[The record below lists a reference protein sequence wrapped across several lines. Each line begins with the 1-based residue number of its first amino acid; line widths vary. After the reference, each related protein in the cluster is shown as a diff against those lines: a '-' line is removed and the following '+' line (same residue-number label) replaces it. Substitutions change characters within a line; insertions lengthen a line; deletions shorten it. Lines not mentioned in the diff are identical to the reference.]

1 MGRVSSFFNR
11 MKGFGKMK
19 GSGKY
24 AAWTRK
30 PTRRR
35 VAAFARGCIVWD
47 ATADHE
53 ADRAEDR
60 ALLEALPE
68 TGEWALIVFREE
80 PEPSATFTS
89 RVELLAAV
97 DAVTYTG
104 GFEILAGDRLHRRV
118 RREMSDG
125 RPALLFATAGHRQEL
140 RRAIE
145 SMLHKCVRH
154 PARPRKLNGFPGG
167 EGRVECC
174 CEVSAPRRIAKR
186 VATMACY
193 LSAPSFLGAGRGR
206 GFAGPVESGAYDGA
220 LGSER
225 YADFHENGF
234 MRVLDEP
241 LSTFGLDVD
250 TASYATMRRYLV
262 DEKRL
267 PPRDAV
273 RLEEFVNY
281 FSYSYPEPTGDV
293 PLAVA
298 CELGDCPW
306 EKSHRLLRVGV
317 QARRVAV
324 EKIPPA
330 NLVLLLDVS
339 GSMDFN
345 GGFTMMKKALGMLVE
360 QLRDEDHV
368 AIVTYANQTQVR
380 LPATSGREKA
390 KIRQVVE
397 SLECGGGT
405 SGGDGLRLAYEE
417 IRRNFSPEANNR
429 VVLVT
434 DGDFNIG
441 PRGPKETERLIREQR
456 GNGIFLTV
464 LGVGY
469 GNYQDATMKRLST
482 AGKGNY
488 AYLDNLL
495 EAKKVL
501 VNEFGSTLLTV
512 AKDVKLQLEFNPAQV
527 ASYRL
532 LGYECRKLA
541 AQDFADDKKDG
552 GETGSGHSMTAFY
565 ELVPA
570 GVDAGAAQADA
581 LRYQK
586 RVPVASEELFT
597 VKLRYK
603 DPQGEASHLVETPVR
618 AADIVHAEGPSED
631 YRFASAVAEFA
642 LLASGSAHR
651 GHASYDAL
659 LERAR
664 GSRGADPDGCRAE
677 FIRLVETARLTR
689 EPAD

>member
-1 MGRVSSFFNR
+1 MGRMSSFFSR
-11 MKGFGKMK
+11 MT
-19 GSGKY
+19 GSGTH
-24 AAWTRK
+24 AAWTWK

-35 VAAFARGCIVWD
+35 VAAFRRGCIVWD

-53 ADRAEDR
+53 ADRAADR

-68 TGEWALIVFREE
+68 TGDWALIVFREE
-80 PEPSATFTS
+80 PEPSVTFTS
-89 RVELLAAV
+89 RAALLAAV
-97 DAVTYTG
+97 DAVTYRGT
-104 GFEILAGDRLHRRV
+104 FEILAGDHLHRRM
-118 RREMSDG
+118 RREMSAG
-125 RPALLFATAGHRQEL
+125 RQPLLFATAGNRREL
-140 RRAIE
+140 RKAIDL
-145 SMLHKCVRH
+145 SLHIH
-154 PARPRKLNGFPGG
+154 PAPRMRKLDGFLGG
-167 EGRVECC
+167 EGVVECC
-174 CEVSAPRRIAKR
+174 REVSAPRRIAER
-186 VATMACY
+186 VGAMACC
-193 LSAPSFLGAGRGR
+193 LSAPGFFGAVRGR

-220 LGSER
+220 LGTER
-225 YADFHENGF
+225 YAEFHENGF
-234 MRVLDEP
+234 MRVSSEP

-267 PPRDAV
+267 PPKDAV
-273 RLEEFVNY
+273 RLEEYVNY

-293 PLAVA
+293 PLAVD
-298 CELGDCPW
+298 CELADCPW
-306 EKSHRLLRVGV
+306 EPSHRLLRVGV
-317 QARRVAV
+317 QARRVPT

-345 GGFTMMKKALGMLVE
+345 GGFTMMKKALGMLVD

-368 AIVTYANQTQVR
+368 AIVTYANETQVR
-380 LPATSGREKA
+380 LPATSGRERA

-397 SLECGGGT
+397 SLECGGCT
-405 SGGDGLRLAYEE
+405 AGGDGLRLAYEE

-429 VVLVT
+429 VVLIT

-441 PRGPKETERLIREQR
+441 PRGPKETERLIREER
-456 GNGIFLTV
+456 GHGIFLTV
-464 LGVGY
+464 LGVGD
-469 GNYQDATMKRLST
+469 GNYQDDTMKRLST

-488 AYLDNLL
+488 AYLDSLL

-501 VNEFGSTLLTV
+501 VNEFGSTMLTV

-541 AQDFADDKKDG
+541 AQDFADDRKDG

-570 GVDAGAAQADA
+570 DGAGPAPAADA
-581 LRYQK
+581 LRYQQ
-586 RVPVASEELFT
+586 RVPVASEELLT

-603 DPQGEASHLVETPVR
+603 EPQGEASRLVETPVR
-618 AADIVHAEGPSED
+618 GADLVRAGGPSED
-631 YRFASAVAEFA
+631 FRFASAVAEFA
-642 LLASGSAHR
+642 LLASGSEHR
-651 GHASYDAL
+651 GSASYAAL

-664 GSRGADPDGCRAE
+664 GARGEDRDGARAE
-677 FIRLVETARLTR
+677 FVRLAETAQLVAATA
-689 EPAD
+689 E